1 MTFNELLLLII
12 AMGFGVVSFALA
24 GKFIIEAY
32 MEYIQVKTGIR
43 VVTDKMMEELAEQL
57 QEEEEDER

>member
-43 VVTDKMMEELAEQL
+43 VVTDKMMEELAGQL
-57 QEEEEDER
+57 EEEEDER

>member
-32 MEYIQVKTGIR
+32 MEYIQVKSGIR
-43 VVTDKMMEELAEQL
+43 VVTDKMMEQLAEQM
-57 QEEEEDER
+57 EEEEDER